1 MMNKYKDIINLSRP
15 LSNKPKMSLNDRSAQ
30 FAPFAALIGFDDT
43 IDETNRLTTPKHSL
57 TEDEKNI
64 LDAKMRILIANIHVL
79 PTVDITYFIK
89 DKYKSGGAYITA
101 RGVINKI
108 DTFKRIIC
116 LYDQTKIPF
125 DDLIDIS
132 SPFLDQIIE
141 QK

>member
-1 MMNKYKDIINLSRP
+1 MIDKYKNIINLSRP

-43 IDETNRLTTPKHSL
+43 IDEANRLTTPKHDL
-57 TEDEKNI
+57 TEEEKNI

-89 DKYKSGGAYITA
+89 DKYKSGGAYVTV
-101 RGVINKI
+101 RGVVNKI
-108 DTFKRIIC
+108 DTYKRIISF
-116 LYDQTKIPF
+116 YDGTKVSL
-125 DDLIDIS
+125 DDITDIS
-132 SPFLDQIIE
+132 SPFLDQVIE

>member
-15 LSNKPKMSLNDRSAQ
+15 LSNKPKMSLNDRAAQ

-43 IDETNRLTTPKHSL
+43 IEETNRLTTPKHDLS
-57 TEDEKNI
+57 EEEKNI

-89 DKYKSGGAYITA
+89 DKYKSGGAYVTA

-108 DTFKRIIC
+108 DTYKRVIS
-116 LYDQTKIPF
+116 LYDGTKISL
-125 DDLIDIS
+125 DEVIDIA
-132 SPFLDQIIE
+132 SPFLDQVIE